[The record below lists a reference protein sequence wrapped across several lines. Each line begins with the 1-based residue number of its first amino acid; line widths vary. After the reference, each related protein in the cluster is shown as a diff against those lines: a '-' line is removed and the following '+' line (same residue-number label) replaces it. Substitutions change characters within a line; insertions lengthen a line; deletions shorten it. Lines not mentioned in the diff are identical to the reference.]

1 MSADAWFKWGRRRI
15 AYRVSRNNRRR
26 LKIAVAP
33 SGTVFVTAPFDAADD
48 EIHDRVR
55 RKGGWIVAQLED
67 FEQYRPRTTPRQLI
81 SGETHLLRGAQY
93 RLRVRESRT
102 SRIFV
107 SGDRIVIETPYA
119 ESLRYKA
126 TLLNHFYRLEAHSE
140 FPHRLQAAS
149 PLFASEGIKPPK
161 LLIRP
166 MSKRWGSYTA
176 KGNLVLNLDLI
187 RTPVQCIDYVIVHEL
202 AHAVV
207 PNHGPKWRQLMDKAM
222 PDWRDRK
229 RKLETSLI

>member
-15 AYRVSRNNRRR
+15 AYRVSRDNGRR
-26 LKIAVAP
+26 LKISVAP

-55 RKGGWIVAQLED
+55 RKGGWIATQIED
-67 FEQYRPRTTPRQLI
+67 FEQYRPRTPPRQFI
-81 SGETHLLRGAQY
+81 SGETHLLRGSQY
-93 RLRVRESRT
+93 RLRVRKSEA
-102 SRIFV
+102 SRIYR
-107 SGDRIVIETPYA
+107 SGDRIVLETPHS
-119 ESLRYKA
+119 ESVSHKA
-126 TLLNHFYRLEAHSE
+126 ALLNHLYKLESHLE
-140 FPHRLQAAS
+140 FPHRLRTVS
-149 PLFASEGIKPPK
+149 PLFASEGIEPPK

-166 MSKRWGSYTA
+166 MSKRWGSYTP

-187 RTPVQCIDYVIVHEL
+187 RAPVQCIDYVIVHEL
-202 AHAVV
+202 AHAFA
-207 PNHGPKWRQLMDKAM
+207 PNHGPKWRHIMDKAM